1 MKWLIAAAAAALIA
15 VFVYL
20 QLHSVKTSYIN
31 GLAPYTK
38 LPGRGFILEQDCYI
52 FKFKAR
58 DSDWPLIGSH
68 EAVPELPEKVTAA
81 NIGADFPAVRILG
94 VLGVGEHFRIASV
107 RRDESRS
114 GTTITFEIA
123 LPDEASRKYPRL
135 DAFWI
140 MDHTPE
146 KNGGAP
152 WILAHFAVPEGKE

>member
-1 MKWLIAAAAAALIA
+1 MKWLIAAVVAAFLA

-31 GLAPYTK
+31 GLAPYTN
-38 LPGRGFILEQDCYI
+38 LPGRGFILEQDCYV
-52 FKFKAR
+52 FKFKAH

-68 EAVPELPEKVTAA
+68 EAVPELPAQVSAA
-81 NIGADFPAVRILG
+81 NIGADLPGVRLLD
-94 VLGVGEHFRIASV
+94 VLKVGDHFRIASV
-107 RRDESRS
+107 RRDESRA

-123 LPDEASRKYPRL
+123 LADEATRKYPRL

-140 MDHTPE
+140 MDHAPE
-146 KNGGAP
+146 KTGAAP

>member
-1 MKWLIAAAAAALIA
+1 MKWLIAAVLAAFLA

-31 GLAPYTK
+31 GLAPYTN
-38 LPGRGFILEQDCYI
+38 LPGRGFILEQDCYV
-52 FKFKAR
+52 FKFKAH

-68 EAVPELPEKVTAA
+68 DGVPELPAKVSAA
-81 NIGADFPAVRILG
+81 NVGADLPGVRILD
-94 VLGVGEHFRIASV
+94 VLKVGDHFRIASV

-123 LPDEASRKYPRL
+123 LADETTRKYPRL

-140 MDHTPE
+140 MDHAPE
-146 KNGGAP
+146 KTGAAP
-152 WILAHFAVPEGKE
+152 WILVHYAVPEGKE

>member
-1 MKWLIAAAAAALIA
+1 MKWLVAAVAAAFLA

-31 GLAPYTK
+31 GLAPYTN
-38 LPGRGFILEQDCYI
+38 LPGRGFILEQDCYV
-52 FKFKAR
+52 FKFKAH

-68 EAVPELPEKVTAA
+68 EAVAELPEQVSASFV
-81 NIGADFPAVRILG
+81 GAQLPAVRILD
-94 VLGVGEHFRIASV
+94 VLKVGDHFRIASV

-123 LPDEASRKYPRL
+123 LADEATRKYPRL

-140 MDHTPE
+140 MDHAPE
-146 KNGGAP
+146 KTGAAP
-152 WILAHFAVPEGKE
+152 WILPRFAVPEGRE